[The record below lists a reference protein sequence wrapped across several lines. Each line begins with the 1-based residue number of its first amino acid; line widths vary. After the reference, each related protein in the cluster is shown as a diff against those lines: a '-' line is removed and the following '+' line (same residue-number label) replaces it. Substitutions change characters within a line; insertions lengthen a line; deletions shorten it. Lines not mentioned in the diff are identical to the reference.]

1 MLVKTTQ
8 DDMTNTSTNSIKHK
22 SFPKTTMLSS
32 VQAISGQATG
42 TVHRTDEPGRGAA
55 GGRWATRCSDWAG
68 LVTHTRLSCLV
79 LYFNAY
85 PPNLAKSLNTSST
98 CPVYWHYTI

>member
-42 TVHRTDEPGRGAA
+42 TVHSDRRARERSGRRALGY
-55 GGRWATRCSDWAG
+55 S
-68 LVTHTRLSCLV
+68 VQ
-79 LYFNAY
+79 
-85 PPNLAKSLNTSST
+85 
-98 CPVYWHYTI
+98 